1 MNDFSKY
8 FGQPYPYYYEGK
20 KLFQISALIFALG
33 FFFNYVIEP
42 FEINY
47 DELKLK
53 VWIVALIHTITPL
66 IILYLLAQISN
77 QYPKTIENWTVKKEL
92 LFIFILLFLTGIA
105 NYSLRDILYNNPF
118 NRSINYL
125 FEEVFNTLVSGF
137 LLAFSVISANLN
149 IHFIKNSELASE
161 LNLKLNKH
169 PKILL
174 DTEIEIETEL
184 KSETFKLAV
193 ASFIF
198 AKAEGN
204 YIEIWTKEGYNSKS
218 SIKRM
223 KLKEFEKEL
232 SNFTEICRTHR
243 SYLLNITYIENVK
256 GNAQGYKIKLKNCDE
271 QVPVSRNYLA
281 SFNDK
286 INY

>member
-1 MNDFSKY
+1 LNDFIKY
-8 FGQPYPYYYEGK
+8 LEQPYLYYYKGK
-20 KLFQISALIFALG
+20 KLVQISLLIFALG

-53 VWIVALIHTITPL
+53 VWIVAFIHTIVPL
-66 IILYLLAQISN
+66 VILYLLAQISN
-77 QYPKTIENWTVKKEL
+77 QYSKTTENWTVKKEL
-92 LFIFILLFLTGIA
+92 LFIFILLLLTGIG

-118 NRSINYL
+118 NHSINYL

-149 IHFIKNSELASE
+149 IQYIKNSERASE
-161 LNLKLNKH
+161 LNLKLKEH
-169 PKILL
+169 PKIILKN
-174 DTEIEIETEL
+174 EIEIETEL

-193 ASFIF
+193 SSFIF

-204 YIEIWTKEGYNSKS
+204 YIEIWTKEGAKSKA

-232 SNFTEICRTHR
+232 TNFSEICKTHR

-281 SFNDK
+281 LFNDK
-286 INY
+286 INQ

>member
-1 MNDFSKY
+1 MNDFIKY
-8 FGQPYPYYYEGK
+8 FDQPYLYYYKGK
-20 KLFQISALIFALG
+20 KLFQISVLIFALG
-33 FFFNYVIEP
+33 FFFNYIIEP

-53 VWIVALIHTITPL
+53 VWIVAFIHTITPL
-66 IILYLLAQISN
+66 FILYLLALITN
-77 QYPKTIENWTVKKEL
+77 QYPKTTENWNVKKEL
-92 LFIFILLFLTGIA
+92 FFIFILLFLTGIA
-105 NYSLRDILYNNPF
+105 NYSLRDLLYNNPF
-118 NRSINYL
+118 NRSVNYL

-149 IHFIKNSELASE
+149 IHFIKNSEHASE
-161 LNLKLNKH
+161 LNLKLKEQPNFF
-169 PKILL
+169 LNN
-174 DTEIEIETEL
+174 EIEIETEL
-184 KSETFKLAV
+184 KSETFKLEV

-204 YIEIWTKEGYNSKS
+204 YIEVWTKEGFNSKS

-232 SNFTEICRTHR
+232 ANYPEICKIHR
-243 SYLLNITYIENVK
+243 SYLLNTTYIENVK

-281 SFNDK
+281 LFNDK
-286 INY
+286 MNL